1 MAALNT
7 GTIPADRIVTTA
19 DFVTR
24 VYLPWIESHKRPSTA
39 KGYRDIWERH
49 LKPLCSDIRLRN
61 TRTYQVQGWL
71 NTIGAGGL
79 SRNTLKHIKSV
90 ISAIFTLAKQQDYF
104 QGENPARDTAVN
116 PGAPEPQE
124 TYAYSL
130 DEIQTIC
137 RGVYGPPT
145 W

>member
-1 MAALNT
+1 
-7 GTIPADRIVTTA
+7 
-19 DFVTR
+19 
-24 VYLPWIESHKRPSTA
+24 
-39 KGYRDIWERH
+39 
-49 LKPLCSDIRLRN
+49 
-61 TRTYQVQGWL
+61 VQGWL

-130 DEIQTIC
+130 DEIQTILSLLPEPALQHSLS
-137 RGVYGPPT
+137 RRLWASDMVRFRVYCGKT
-145 W
+145 TAEAKCTFLARSGMAE